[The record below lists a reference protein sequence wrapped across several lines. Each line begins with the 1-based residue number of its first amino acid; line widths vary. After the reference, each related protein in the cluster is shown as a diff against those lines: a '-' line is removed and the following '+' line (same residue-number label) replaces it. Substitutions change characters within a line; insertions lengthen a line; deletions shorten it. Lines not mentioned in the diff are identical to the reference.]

1 MTFRN
6 KKTTV
11 KVVPFF
17 KRYDFFN
24 PNLRG
29 MLLIVIIKHIISCIT
44 YAKGT
49 TLKANHNHFQTFYKR
64 DTVVLPMLKV
74 RL

>member
-24 PNLRG
+24 PNLLG
-29 MLLIVIIKHIISCIT
+29 MWLIVIVIHIISCIT

-49 TLKANHNHFQTFYKR
+49 TLKANHNKWN
-64 DTVVLPMLKV
+64 DEASEVCVVLPMLKV

>member
-11 KVVPFF
+11 KVVSFF
-17 KRYDFFN
+17 KDTIFLN
-24 PNLRG
+24 PNLPG
-29 MLLIVIIKHIISCIT
+29 MLLIVIIIHIISCIT

-49 TLKANHNHFQTFYKR
+49 TLKANHNSHSARMQR
-64 DTVVLPMLKV
+64 SIVVLPMLKV

>member
-49 TLKANHNHFQTFYKR
+49 TLKANHNLR
-64 DTVVLPMLKV
+64 ASVIDPALVVLPMLKV

>member
-11 KVVPFF
+11 KVVSFF
-17 KRYDFFN
+17 KDTIFLN
-24 PNLRG
+24 PNLPG
-29 MLLIVIIKHIISCIT
+29 MLLIVIIIHIISCIT

-49 TLKANHNHFQTFYKR
+49 TLKANHNLFCHH
-64 DTVVLPMLKV
+64 
-74 RL
+74 

>member
-1 MTFRN
+1 
-6 KKTTV
+6 
-11 KVVPFF
+11 
-17 KRYDFFN
+17 
-24 PNLRG
+24 

-49 TLKANHNHFQTFYKR
+49 TLKANHNE
-64 DTVVLPMLKV
+64 DTPRVIAGIVVLPMLKV

>member
-1 MTFRN
+1 
-6 KKTTV
+6 
-11 KVVPFF
+11 
-17 KRYDFFN
+17 
-24 PNLRG
+24 

-49 TLKANHNHFQTFYKR
+49 TLKANHNLLLLLQVMLI
-64 DTVVLPMLKV
+64 VVLPMLKV